1 MTEKAIELQ
10 TVRPEEDPMDLNF
23 SKEEIAF
30 RDEVRAFF
38 KENVPAKTRQ
48 KLVEGRHPSKDDMVE
63 WYRILHKKGWGV
75 THWPKEYGGTGWS
88 SVQHYIFNEELQ
100 MAPAPQPLA
109 FGVSMVGPVIYTFGS
124 EAQKQRFLPRIASVE
139 DWWCQGFSEPGS
151 GSDLASLKTKAE
163 KKGDKWI
170 INGQKTW
177 TTLAQYAD
185 WIFCLC
191 RTDPAAKKQ
200 SGISFILVDMK
211 SKGITVRPIQTIDGG
226 HEVNEVFFDDVE
238 VPLENL
244 VGEENKG
251 WDYAKF
257 LLGNER
263 TGIAR
268 VGMSKERIK
277 RIKELAAKVESGGKP
292 VLEDVKFREKL
303 AAVEIELKALE
314 LTQLR
319 VVADEGKHGKG
330 KPNPASSVLK
340 IKGSEIQQAT
350 TELLMEVIGPFAA
363 PYDVHGDDD
372 SNETM
377 DWSAQIAPSYFN
389 NRKVSIY
396 GGSNEIQRNIITK
409 AVLGL

>member
-1 MTEKAIELQ
+1 
-10 TVRPEEDPMDLNF
+10 MDLSF
-23 SKEEIAF
+23 TKEELAF
-30 RDEVRAFF
+30 RDEVRTFF
-38 KENVPAKTRQ
+38 KENVPASTRQ
-48 KLVEGRHPSKDDMVE
+48 KMQEGRHLGKEDMVN
-63 WYRILHKKGWGV
+63 WQRILNKKGWAV
-75 THWPKEYGGTGWS
+75 THWPKEYGGTGWTP
-88 SVQHYIFNEELQ
+88 VQHYIFNEEMQ
-100 MAPAPQPLA
+100 MAPAPSPLP
-109 FGVSMVGPVIYTFGS
+109 FGVSMVGPVIYTFAN
-124 EAQKQRFLPRIASVE
+124 EAQKKYFLPRIANID

-163 KKGDKWI
+163 KKGDVYV

-200 SGISFILVDMK
+200 QGISFILVDMK
-211 SKGITVRPIQTIDGG
+211 SRGITVRPIQTIDGS
-226 HEVNEVFFDDVE
+226 HEVNEVFFDNVE
-238 VPLENL
+238 VPVTNL

-268 VGMSKERIK
+268 VGVSKERIR
-277 RIKELAAKVESGGKP
+277 RIKELAAKVESGGRP
-292 VLEDVKFREKL
+292 MIEDEKFREKL

-319 VVADEGKHGKG
+319 VVANEGKHGKG
-330 KPNPASSVLK
+330 KPDPASSILK

-350 TELLMEVIGPFAA
+350 TELMLEVIGPFAA
-363 PYDVHGDDD
+363 PYDDHEHGA
-372 SNETM
+372 NEPM
-377 DWSAQIAPSYFN
+377 DWTAQIAPSYFN